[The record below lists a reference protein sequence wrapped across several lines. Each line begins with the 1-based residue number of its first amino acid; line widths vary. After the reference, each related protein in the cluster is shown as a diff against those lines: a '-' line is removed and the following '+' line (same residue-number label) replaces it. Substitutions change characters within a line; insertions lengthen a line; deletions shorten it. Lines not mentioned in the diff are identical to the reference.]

1 MTMSE
6 EMKLDQFDSWFN
18 DEGPAA
24 LVIVEP
30 LQSVVEDHA
39 VIFPP
44 TYAPEQSSSSKKSEY
59 VIDPLKDG
67 HNVCQ
72 IDSVGS
78 QANRLEPIFK
88 LPIYDKLV
96 PQVTVEV
103 DGGHRVNLL
112 DAGHRAADAIVRFS
126 SLSGRLSKGFEA
138 WLTGDAS
145 KLAAIAPTS
154 LLFGAWD
161 SRGTQAKT
169 PRILSSIIR
178 AYDVELLTRSATYI
192 PAVDYA
198 ELGVVPEEL
207 SEKEKGE
214 KRTDSQLG
222 LVNANSSRAAG
233 GVLVQGEIRREAT
246 LNLVSLRA
254 IGAVEHD
261 TLDLEKTLALRRYML
276 GLALVAVTKPL
287 IHNLRQGCLLV
298 GVESKPAMWKL
309 VYADGKRVE
318 FKLGHPAALAYAQR
332 AAEGFRKVFPVEKM
346 DDGGFKDIPGEF
358 DPTLAKAAADEKTA
372 KKEATKAKKTRG
384 KSTGNEEAAPK
395 QES

>member
-1 MTMSE
+1 MSE
-6 EMKLDQFDSWFN
+6 EVKLDQFDSWFN

-30 LQSVVEDHA
+30 LQSVMEDHA

-44 TYAPEQSSSSKKSEY
+44 TYAPEQSSNSKKSEY
-59 VIDPLKDG
+59 VIDTLKDG

-78 QANRLEPIFK
+78 QANRLEPIFR

-103 DGGHRVNLL
+103 AGGHKVNLL
-112 DAGHRAADAIVRFS
+112 DVGHRAADAIVRFS
-126 SLSGRLSKGFEA
+126 NLNDRLSKGFEA

-161 SRGTQAKT
+161 SRGTQAKM

-178 AYDVELLTRSATYI
+178 AYDVELLTRSAQYVPPLEYTDEVLGEAASLTDDQRSEFGLTHV
-192 PAVDYA
+192 PAPKA
-198 ELGVVPEEL
+198 L
-207 SEKEKGE
+207 
-214 KRTDSQLG
+214 
-222 LVNANSSRAAG
+222 G
-233 GVLVQGEIRREAT
+233 GVLVHGEIRREAT
-246 LNLVSLRA
+246 LNFVSLRA
-254 IGAVEHD
+254 IGAVEQGK
-261 TLDLEKTLALRRYML
+261 LDLDKTLALRRYML
-276 GLALVAVTKPL
+276 GLALVTVTKPL

-298 GVESKPAMWKL
+298 GVESKPSMWKL
-309 VYADGKRVE
+309 VYADGKRIE
-318 FKLGHPAALAYAQR
+318 FKLGHAAVLAYSQQT
-332 AAEGFRKVFPVEKM
+332 AAEFRKVFPDVKSE
-346 DDGGFKDIPGEF
+346 DGGFEEIPGEF
-358 DPTLAKAAADEKTA
+358 DPKRAKVAADEKTA
-372 KKEATKAKKTRG
+372 KKEATKAKKTLG
-384 KSTGNEEAAPK
+384 KLRVNEEATPK

>member
-1 MTMSE
+1 MFE
-6 EMKLDQFDSWFN
+6 EMKLNQFDSWFN

-59 VIDPLKDG
+59 VIDTLKDG

-78 QANRLEPIFK
+78 QANRLEPIFR

-103 DGGHRVNLL
+103 AGGHKVNLL
-112 DAGHRAADAIVRFS
+112 DVGHRAADAIVRFS
-126 SLSGRLSKGFEA
+126 NLNDCLSKSFEA

-169 PRILSSIIR
+169 PRVLSSIIR
-178 AYDVELLTRSATYI
+178 AYDVELLTRSAQYVPPLEYTDEVLGEAASLTDDQRSEFGLTHV
-192 PAVDYA
+192 PAPKA
-198 ELGVVPEEL
+198 L
-207 SEKEKGE
+207 
-214 KRTDSQLG
+214 
-222 LVNANSSRAAG
+222 G
-233 GVLVQGEIRREAT
+233 GVLAHGDIRREAT

-254 IGAVEHD
+254 IGAVEQGK
-261 TLDLEKTLALRRYML
+261 LDLDKTLVLRRYML
-276 GLALVAVTKPL
+276 GLAIVAITKPL

-298 GVESKPAMWKL
+298 GVEGKPASWKL
-309 VYADGKRVE
+309 VYADGKREE
-318 FKLGHPAALAYAQR
+318 FKLSHPTALSFAEK
-332 AAEGFRKVFPVEKM
+332 AAEEFRSVFPVEKT
-346 DDGGFKDIPGEF
+346 DENGFQPICGQF
-358 DPTLAKAAADEKTA
+358 DPKLAKAAADKKLA
-372 KKEATKAKKTRG
+372 KKEAAKAKKARG
-384 KSTGNEEAAPK
+384 NATANEEAAPK

>member
-1 MTMSE
+1 MSE

-103 DGGHRVNLL
+103 DGGHKVNLL

-126 SLSGRLSKGFEA
+126 SLNDRLAKGFEA

-169 PRILSSIIR
+169 PRILSSVIR
-178 AYDVELLTRSATYI
+178 AYDVDLLSRSAQYVPPLEYTDEVLGEAASLTSDQRSEFGLTHV
-192 PAVDYA
+192 PAPKA
-198 ELGVVPEEL
+198 L
-207 SEKEKGE
+207 
-214 KRTDSQLG
+214 
-222 LVNANSSRAAG
+222 G
-233 GVLVQGEIRREAT
+233 GVLVHGEIRREAT

-261 TLDLEKTLALRRYML
+261 KLDLEKTLALRRYML

-298 GVESKPAMWKL
+298 GVESKPATWKL

-318 FKLGHPAALAYAQR
+318 FKLGHATALAYAQQT
-332 AAEGFRKVFPVEKM
+332 AAEFRNVFPVEKI

-358 DPTLAKAAADEKTA
+358 DPKLAKAAADEKTA
-372 KKEATKAKKTRG
+372 KKEATKAKKTRV

>member
-1 MTMSE
+1 MPE
-6 EMKLDQFDSWFN
+6 AMKLDQFDSWFS

-24 LVIVEP
+24 LVIVEQ

-44 TYAPEQSSSSKKSEY
+44 TYAPEQGSSGKKSEY
-59 VIDPLKDG
+59 VIDTLKDG

-72 IDSVGS
+72 VDSVGS

-103 DGGHRVNLL
+103 DGGHKVNLL

-126 SLSGRLSKGFEA
+126 NLNDRLSTGFEA

-207 SEKEKGE
+207 SEKAKGE

-254 IGAVEHD
+254 IGAVEQGK
-261 TLDLEKTLALRRYML
+261 LDPANTLALRRYML
-276 GLALVAVTKPL
+276 GLALVVATKPL

-298 GVESKPAMWKL
+298 GMESKPATWKL

-318 FKLGHPAALAYAQR
+318 LKLGHAAALAYAQQA
-332 AAEGFRKVFPVEKM
+332 AAEFRKVFPVVKTE
-346 DDGGFKDIPGEF
+346 DGSFKEIEGAF
-358 DPTLAKAAADEKTA
+358 DPKLAKAAADEKTA
-372 KKEATKAKKTRG
+372 KKEATKARKTRG
-384 KSTGNEEAAPK
+384 KSTVNEEATSK

>member
-1 MTMSE
+1 MSE
-6 EMKLDQFDSWFN
+6 EMKQFDSWFN

-24 LVIVEP
+24 MVIVEP

-59 VIDPLKDG
+59 VIDTLKDG

-96 PQVTVEV
+96 PQVTIKV
-103 DGGHRVNLL
+103 DGGHEVNLL
-112 DAGHRAADAIVRFS
+112 DVGHRAADAIVRFS
-126 SLSGRLSKGFEA
+126 SLKDRISEGFEA

-161 SRGTQAKT
+161 SRKTQAKT

-178 AYDVELLTRSATYI
+178 AYDVELLTRSAQYI
-192 PAVDYA
+192 PPLEYTDEV
-198 ELGVVPEEL
+198 LGEAASLSSDQRSEFGLTHVPAPKAL
-207 SEKEKGE
+207 
-214 KRTDSQLG
+214 
-222 LVNANSSRAAG
+222 G
-233 GVLVQGEIRREAT
+233 GVLVHGEIRREAT

-254 IGAVEHD
+254 IGAVKQGK
-261 TLDLEKTLALRRYML
+261 LDLPKTLVLRRYML

-298 GVESKPAMWKL
+298 GVESKPATWKL

-318 FKLGHPAALAYAQR
+318 FKLCHATALAYAQQ
-332 AAEGFRKVFPVEKM
+332 AVEEFRKVFLDVKSE
-346 DDGGFKDIPGEF
+346 DSGFKPIPGEF
-358 DPTLAKAAADEKTA
+358 DPKLAKDAADEKTA
-372 KKEATKAKKTRG
+372 KKEAAKARKTRG
-384 KSTGNEEAAPK
+384 KSAVNEEAAPK

>member
-1 MTMSE
+1 MSE
-6 EMKLDQFDSWFN
+6 EMKLDQFDSWFG

-30 LQSVVEDHA
+30 LQSVAEEHA

-44 TYAPEQSSSSKKSEY
+44 TYAPEQSTSSKKSEY
-59 VIDPLKDG
+59 VIDTLKDG

-103 DGGHRVNLL
+103 AGGHKVNLL

-126 SLSGRLSKGFEA
+126 NLNERLSTGFEA

-169 PRILSSIIR
+169 PRIISSVIR
-178 AYDVELLTRSATYI
+178 AYDVELLSRSAQYVPPLEYTDEVLGEAATLTSDQRSEFGLTHV
-192 PAVDYA
+192 PAPKA
-198 ELGVVPEEL
+198 L
-207 SEKEKGE
+207 
-214 KRTDSQLG
+214 
-222 LVNANSSRAAG
+222 G
-233 GVLVQGEIRREAT
+233 GVLVHGEIRREAT

-254 IGAVEHD
+254 IGAVEQD
-261 TLDLEKTLALRRYML
+261 KLDLDKTQALRRYML
-276 GLALVAVTKPL
+276 GLALVAATKPM

-298 GVESKPAMWKL
+298 GMESKPATWKL

-318 FKLGHPAALAYAQR
+318 FKFGHAAVLDYAQQT
-332 AAEGFRKVFPVEKM
+332 ATEFRKVFPVVKT
-346 DDGGFKDIPGEF
+346 DDGGFEVIQGQF
-358 DPTLAKAAADEKTA
+358 DPKLAKAAADEKVA
-372 KKEATKAKKTRG
+372 KKEAARTKKARG
-384 KSTGNEEAAPK
+384 SATANDEAAPK

>member
-1 MTMSE
+1 MSE
-6 EMKLDQFDSWFN
+6 EIYLDQFDSWFN

-30 LQSVVEDHA
+30 LQSIVEDHA

-59 VIDPLKDG
+59 VIDTLKDG

-96 PQVTVEV
+96 PQVTVKV
-103 DGGHRVNLL
+103 AGGHKVNLL

-126 SLSGRLSKGFEA
+126 SLNDHLSEGFEA

-169 PRILSSIIR
+169 PRILSSVIR
-178 AYDVELLTRSATYI
+178 AYDVELLSRSAQYI
-192 PAVDYA
+192 PPLEYTDEV
-198 ELGVVPEEL
+198 LGEAASLTSDQRSEFGMTHVPAPKAL
-207 SEKEKGE
+207 
-214 KRTDSQLG
+214 
-222 LVNANSSRAAG
+222 G
-233 GVLVQGEIRREAT
+233 GVLVRGEIRREAM

-254 IGAVEHD
+254 IGAVEKGN
-261 TLDLEKTLALRRYML
+261 LDLDKTLVLRRYML

-298 GVESKPAMWKL
+298 GIESKPATWKL
-309 VYADGKRVE
+309 VYAGGKRDK
-318 FKLGHPAALAYAQR
+318 FKLDHVVALAYAQR
-332 AAEGFRKVFPVEKM
+332 AAEEFRKAFPSEKA
-346 DDGGFKDIPGEF
+346 DGGFGEIGSEF
-358 DPTLAKAAADEKTA
+358 DPKLAKAAADEKTA
-372 KKEATKAKKTRG
+372 KKDSAKAKKTRG
-384 KSTGNEEAAPK
+384 KSAGNEEAAPR